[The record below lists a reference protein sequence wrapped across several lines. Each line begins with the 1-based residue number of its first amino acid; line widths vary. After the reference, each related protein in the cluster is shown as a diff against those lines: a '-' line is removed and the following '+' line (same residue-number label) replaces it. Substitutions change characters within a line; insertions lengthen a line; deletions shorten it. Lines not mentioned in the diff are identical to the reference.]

1 MNSVVEM
8 KHVTKRYG
16 KIEVLKDVSLTCKA
30 GKIYGLIGRNGSGKT
45 VLLKSIC
52 GFVLP
57 TSGEVRVQGQLVGKD
72 VDFPTDIGFI
82 IESPGFLAR
91 ESGLQNLMHLASIRE
106 KASAEDVRQSMY
118 TVGLDPDLRKPV
130 GKYSMGMRQRL
141 GIAQAIMENPNILIL
156 DEPMNGLD
164 NQGVTD
170 IRQVLKQ
177 LTGYYPAI
185 FLSGND
191 GPGNCGIPPH
201 RSSDGQQTP
210 NRHFEGTA
218 QDFREGG
225 IRMAG
230 TIRPSIPVQT
240 ILKAVNG
247 ETEALDAVLRHYSSY
262 IRVLSTRPV
271 KDTYGNEF
279 LCVDESMRD
288 QLEAKLRVSIVTA
301 FKVLPV

>member
-91 ESGLQNLMHLASIRE
+91 ESGLQNLMHLASIRG

-177 LTGYYPAI
+177 LKA
-185 FLSGND
+185 SGKT
-191 GPGNCGIPPH
+191 ILIA
-201 RSSDGQQTP
+201 
-210 NRHFEGTA
+210 RHFQEDIDLLCDEVYEMDAGIIKRKKEG
-218 QDFREGG
+218 
-225 IRMAG
+225 
-230 TIRPSIPVQT
+230 
-240 ILKAVNG
+240 
-247 ETEALDAVLRHYSSY
+247 
-262 IRVLSTRPV
+262 
-271 KDTYGNEF
+271 
-279 LCVDESMRD
+279 
-288 QLEAKLRVSIVTA
+288 
-301 FKVLPV
+301 

>member
-91 ESGLQNLMHLASIRE
+91 ESGLQNLMHLASIRG

-118 TVGLDPDLRKPV
+118 TVGLDPALRKPV

-141 GIAQAIMENPNILIL
+141 GIAQAIMEKPNLLIL

-164 NQGVTD
+164 NHGVEHIRSVLLSLKEQGVTIVLASHFKED
-170 IRQVLKQ
+170 ISYLCDEVYEMDAGVL
-177 LTGYYPAI
+177 T
-185 FLSGND
+185 
-191 GPGNCGIPPH
+191 
-201 RSSDGQQTP
+201 
-210 NRHFEGTA
+210 
-218 QDFREGG
+218 
-225 IRMAG
+225 RMG
-230 TIRPSIPVQT
+230 
-240 ILKAVNG
+240 
-247 ETEALDAVLRHYSSY
+247 
-262 IRVLSTRPV
+262 
-271 KDTYGNEF
+271 
-279 LCVDESMRD
+279 
-288 QLEAKLRVSIVTA
+288 
-301 FKVLPV
+301 

>member
-30 GKIYGLIGRNGSGKT
+30 GKIYGLIGRNGSGNT

-57 TSGEVRVQGQLVGKD
+57 TSGEVRVQGQQVGKD

-91 ESGLQNLMHLASIRE
+91 ESGLQNLMHLASIRG

-156 DEPMNGLD
+156 DEPMNGLY

-177 LTGYYPAI
+177 LKA
-185 FLSGND
+185 SGK
-191 GPGNCGIPPH
+191 
-201 RSSDGQQTP
+201 
-210 NRHFEGTA
+210 
-218 QDFREGG
+218 
-225 IRMAG
+225 
-230 TIRPSIPVQT
+230 T
-240 ILKAVNG
+240 ILIASHFQEDIDLLCDEVY
-247 ETEALDAVLRHYSSY
+247 EMDAGIIKR
-262 IRVLSTRPV
+262 
-271 KDTYGNEF
+271 KKEG
-279 LCVDESMRD
+279 
-288 QLEAKLRVSIVTA
+288 
-301 FKVLPV
+301 

>member
-1 MNSVVEM
+1 MNSVVEI

-57 TSGEVRVQGQLVGKD
+57 TSGEVRVQGQQVGKD

-91 ESGLQNLMHLASIRE
+91 ESGLQNLMHLASIRG

-177 LTGYYPAI
+177 LKA
-185 FLSGND
+185 SGK
-191 GPGNCGIPPH
+191 
-201 RSSDGQQTP
+201 
-210 NRHFEGTA
+210 
-218 QDFREGG
+218 
-225 IRMAG
+225 
-230 TIRPSIPVQT
+230 T
-240 ILKAVNG
+240 ILIASHFQEDINLLCDEVY
-247 ETEALDAVLRHYSSY
+247 EMDAGIIKR
-262 IRVLSTRPV
+262 
-271 KDTYGNEF
+271 KKEG
-279 LCVDESMRD
+279 
-288 QLEAKLRVSIVTA
+288 
-301 FKVLPV
+301 

>member
-16 KIEVLKDVSLTCKA
+16 KIEVLKDVSLTCKT

-57 TSGEVRVQGQLVGKD
+57 TSGEVRVQGQQIGKD

-91 ESGLQNLMHLASIRE
+91 ESGLQNLMHLASIRG
-106 KASAEDVRQSMY
+106 KASVEDVRQSMY

-141 GIAQAIMENPNILIL
+141 GIAQAIMEKPNLLIL

-164 NQGVTD
+164 NHGVEHIRSVLLSLKEQGVT
-170 IRQVLKQ
+170 I
-177 LTGYYPAI
+177 
-185 FLSGND
+185 
-191 GPGNCGIPPH
+191 
-201 RSSDGQQTP
+201 
-210 NRHFEGTA
+210 
-218 QDFREGG
+218 
-225 IRMAG
+225 
-230 TIRPSIPVQT
+230 
-240 ILKAVNG
+240 
-247 ETEALDAVLRHYSSY
+247 
-262 IRVLSTRPV
+262 VLSSHFKEDISYLCDEVYEMDAGILTRM
-271 KDTYGNEF
+271 G
-279 LCVDESMRD
+279 
-288 QLEAKLRVSIVTA
+288 
-301 FKVLPV
+301 

>member
-1 MNSVVEM
+1 MNSVVEI

-57 TSGEVRVQGQLVGKD
+57 TSGEVRVQGQQVGKD
-72 VDFPTDIGFI
+72 VDFPTNIGFI

-91 ESGLQNLMHLASIRE
+91 ESGLQNLMHLASIRG

-177 LTGYYPAI
+177 LKA
-185 FLSGND
+185 SGK
-191 GPGNCGIPPH
+191 
-201 RSSDGQQTP
+201 
-210 NRHFEGTA
+210 
-218 QDFREGG
+218 
-225 IRMAG
+225 
-230 TIRPSIPVQT
+230 T
-240 ILKAVNG
+240 ILIASHFQEDIDLLCDEVY
-247 ETEALDAVLRHYSSY
+247 EMDAGIIKR
-262 IRVLSTRPV
+262 
-271 KDTYGNEF
+271 KKEG
-279 LCVDESMRD
+279 
-288 QLEAKLRVSIVTA
+288 
-301 FKVLPV
+301 